1 MDNVKKDYRERLSIA
16 LNTEME
22 KGINPCTLEH
32 VKDMLK
38 VDLML
43 KEMNEGDGDGI
54 VSEVER
60 KDMSA
65 YMYDLDDE
73 FKGYMKYKELY
84 VDTGNESD
92 KHMMCDELRHL
103 MMNLQNFVVMV
114 YENTTS
120 KEERDIIKT
129 MLKELRNKMP
139 I

>member
-1 MDNVKKDYRERLSIA
+1 MDNVKKDYRERLYIA

-38 VDLML
+38 VELML

-60 KDMSA
+60 KD
-65 YMYDLDDE
+65 
-73 FKGYMKYKELY
+73 
-84 VDTGNESD
+84 
-92 KHMMCDELRHL
+92 MMCDELRHL